1 MLSTTTNCGVRAPAN
16 DSSRDPRH
24 HLQVAQTFRD
34 AGTLYMTISFFLF
47 QHSFAPHSFA
57 PICALLYPMIRHWQ
71 ETVTARTRFL
81 RKTSKIT
88 RFSTEIQTYQM
99 NTQWPL
105 SHWTRFWCA
114 PQHLLVRTTA
124 SFGAHQ
130 NLGRCAPKCPQK
142 PTFRSERGENLG
154 ARFSS

>member
-47 QHSFAPHSFA
+47 QHSFAP
-57 PICALLYPMIRHWQ
+57 ICALLYLMIRQGQ
-71 ETVTARTRFL
+71 ETVTARTHFL

-88 RFSTEIQTYQM
+88 RFSSETQTYQR

-114 PQHLLVRTTA
+114 PQQPLVRTTA

-130 NLGRCAPKCPQK
+130 NLGRCAPKCPRK
-142 PTFRSERGENLG
+142 PAFRSERDEDFG
-154 ARFSS
+154 ARSSS